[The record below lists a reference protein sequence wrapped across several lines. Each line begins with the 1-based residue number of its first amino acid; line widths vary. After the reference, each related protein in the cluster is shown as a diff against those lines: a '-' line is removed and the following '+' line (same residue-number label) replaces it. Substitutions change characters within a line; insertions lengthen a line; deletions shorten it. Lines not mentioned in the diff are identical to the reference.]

1 MHNKI
6 AEALKNAVAGSN
18 AVANIATV
26 GDSSVSVSSA
36 SILEVCRFLKTNAEF
51 EFNVLQVI
59 TGTDYLSTNEIEVS
73 YVLASFTKN
82 TELILK
88 TRVGRGTVDGTLESL
103 PKLNSVVSVWSAA
116 NFQERECY
124 DMIGVNFTGHPDLR
138 RVLCPY
144 DWQGHPLRRDYVVQ
158 ETYQGMTV
166 NPPNKVNTED
176 HFFGKKL
183 KEELGDP
190 KQVSWSWKDDSE
202 TSAKEGE

>member
-1 MHNKI
+1 
-6 AEALKNAVAGSN
+6 
-18 AVANIATV
+18 
-26 GDSSVSVSSA
+26 
-36 SILEVCRFLKTNAEF
+36 
-51 EFNVLQVI
+51 
-59 TGTDYLSTNEIEVS
+59 
-73 YVLASFTKN
+73 
-82 TELILK
+82 
-88 TRVGRGTVDGTLESL
+88 
-103 PKLNSVVSVWSAA
+103 
-116 NFQERECY
+116 
-124 DMIGVNFTGHPDLR
+124 VNFTGHPDLR